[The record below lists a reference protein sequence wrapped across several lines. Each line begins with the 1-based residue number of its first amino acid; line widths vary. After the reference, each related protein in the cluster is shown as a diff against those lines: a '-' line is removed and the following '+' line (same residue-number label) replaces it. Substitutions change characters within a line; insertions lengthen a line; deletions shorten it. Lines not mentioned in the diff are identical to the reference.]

1 MLSVVFHLILLQSIA
16 PSYQSVETASLR
28 APLANCAAKKRG
40 TILLK
45 FFILISLCLWL
56 PSPLFFPVHCSEL
69 LPDQGSVLVSASV
82 FSLFQSSLHGKA
94 LEDTQ
99 IKTPS
104 GSSSSRGSYVFRKG
118 RDQSPS
124 TCRRQPPFKAGC
136 EKLGEGRAVGFLM
149 SFIINCGVIDPNAA
163 SSVHQ
168 LSTAVIMPCNK
179 PSQNSVA

>member
-1 MLSVVFHLILLQSIA
+1 M
-16 PSYQSVETASLR
+16 TSL
-28 APLANCAAKKRG
+28 P
-40 TILLK
+40 
-45 FFILISLCLWL
+45 
-56 PSPLFFPVHCSEL
+56 PFFPVHCSEL
-69 LPDQGSVLVSASV
+69 LPDQGSVQVSASV

-104 GSSSSRGSYVFRKG
+104 GSPSSRGSYVFRKG
-118 RDQSPS
+118 RDQYPP
-124 TCRRQPPFKAGC
+124 TCRRRPPFKAGC